1 MNTKTIAAVTA
12 ALALVGAAC
21 SGDDDTTADTTEVTT
36 IESTAAPSTTDESTT
51 TTLEE
56 ATTTTVAETVTTTT
70 VPDVLRMPLNGEPI
84 DDADEIPDRPA
95 LVVKLS
101 NAGGGALPQAGLN
114 AADIVIEEVINDNT
128 SRLAAVFHSEGID
141 PVGPVRSGRAQDINV
156 MLAFDRPLFA
166 WSGGNPAVTR
176 AIRDS
181 DLINL
186 DARFSPGYYRRS
198 GRSSPNNLFSSTDA
212 LWNQTTDETGRPSQV
227 FSYVRPG
234 DEIDGD
240 DATEITL
247 RFDALT
253 VEWTYDEE
261 TDGYYRVQS
270 GQEHNTETE
279 DGIEQVWTK
288 NLVVML
294 ADYGV
299 NPLDGNP
306 DAQVLGSNPV
316 YVFSN
321 GTVQEGVWLRF
332 EPTDPFAFF
341 TSIEDLTEL
350 RLQPGRTWLEIPRN
364 REGTVVFE

>member
-1 MNTKTIAAVTA
+1 MNITKPAATVA
-12 ALALVGAAC
+12 ALILLAAC
-21 SGDDDTTADTTEVTT
+21 SGGDDDSAATTVDTSD
-36 IESTAAPSTTDESTT
+36 STVAPSTTDATT
-51 TTLEE
+51 TSLTE
-56 ATTTTVAETVTTTT
+56 ATTTTIADSVTTTT
-70 VPDVLRMPLNGEPI
+70 IPDVLRMPLTGEPI
-84 DDADEIPDRPA
+84 DDPDDIPDRPA

-114 AADIVIEEVINDNT
+114 SADIVIEEVINDNT
-128 SRLAAVFHSEGID
+128 SRLAAVIHSNDVD
-141 PVGPVRSGRAQDINV
+141 PVGPIRSGRAQDINV

-198 GRSSPNNLFSSTDA
+198 GRSSPNNLFSSSDA
-212 LWNQTTDETGRPSQV
+212 LWNQTTDEAGRPSQV

-234 DEIDGD
+234 DEVDGD
-240 DATEITL
+240 EATEISL
-247 RFDALT
+247 SFDALQ
-253 VEWTYDEE
+253 VFWEYDEE
-261 TDGYYRVQS
+261 TDGYYRTQS
-270 GQEHNTETE
+270 GQAHNTETA
-279 DGIEQVWTK
+279 DGTEQVWTK
-288 NLVVML
+288 NLVIML

-306 DAQVLGSNPV
+306 EAQVLGSNPV
-316 YVFSN
+316 YVFT
-321 GTVQEGVWLRF
+321 GGKVQQGAWLRF

-341 TSIEDLTEL
+341 VSVDDLTEL

-364 REGTVVFE
+364 RDDVVTFE

>member
-1 MNTKTIAAVTA
+1 
-12 ALALVGAAC
+12 
-21 SGDDDTTADTTEVTT
+21 
-36 IESTAAPSTTDESTT
+36 
-51 TTLEE
+51 
-56 ATTTTVAETVTTTT
+56 
-70 VPDVLRMPLNGEPI
+70 
-84 DDADEIPDRPA
+84 
-95 LVVKLS
+95 
-101 NAGGGALPQAGLN
+101 
-114 AADIVIEEVINDNT
+114 
-128 SRLAAVFHSEGID
+128 VFHSEGID

-176 AIRDS
+176 AIRES

-212 LWNQTTDETGRPSQV
+212 LWNQATDEAGRPSQV

-234 DEIDGD
+234 DEVEGD
-240 DATEITL
+240 EATEITL

-253 VEWTYDEE
+253 VEWSYDEE
-261 TDGYYRVQS
+261 TDGYYRVQA
-270 GQEHNTETE
+270 GREHNTETE
-279 DGIEQVWTK
+279 DGVEQVWTK
-288 NLVVML
+288 NLVVLL

-306 DAQVLGSNPV
+306 EAQVQGSNPV
-316 YVFSN
+316 YVFSH
-321 GTVQEGVWLRF
+321 GTVQEGEWLRF

-341 TSIEDLTEL
+341 VSTDDLTEL

-364 REGTVVFE
+364 REDTVVFE

>member
-1 MNTKTIAAVTA
+1 MNITKPAVALA
-12 ALALVGAAC
+12 ALALLAAC
-21 SGDDDTTADTTEVTT
+21 SGGGDDSAATTASTP
-36 IESTAAPSTTDESTT
+36 ESTTASSVAGDSTT

-56 ATTTTVAETVTTTT
+56 ATTTTVAESVTTTT
-70 VPDVLRMPLNGEPI
+70 VPDVLRMPLTGEPL

-101 NAGGGALPQAGLN
+101 IAGGGALPQAGLN
-114 AADIVIEEVINDNT
+114 SADIVIEEVINDNT
-128 SRLAAVFHSEGID
+128 SRLAAVLHSTDVD
-141 PVGPVRSGRAQDINV
+141 PVGPIRSGRAQDINV

-176 AIRDS
+176 AIRES

-198 GRSSPNNLFSSTDA
+198 GRSSPNNLFSSSDA
-212 LWNQTTDETGRPSQV
+212 LWNQTTEEAGRPSQV

-234 DEIDGD
+234 DEVEGAE
-240 DATEITL
+240 ATRIAL
-247 RFDALT
+247 SFDALS
-253 VEWTYDEE
+253 VSWTYDEE

-270 GQEHNTETE
+270 GQAHNTETA
-279 DGIEQVWTK
+279 DGTEQVWTR
-288 NLVVML
+288 NVVVML

-306 DAQVLGSNPV
+306 EAQVQGSNPV
-316 YVFSN
+316 YVFSG
-321 GTVQEGVWLRF
+321 GTVQEGVWIRF

-341 TSIEDLTEL
+341 VSDDDLTEL

-364 REGTVVFE
+364 RDGVVTFE